1 MLPQLAPAM
10 AALASFPFGT
20 AASLLQRVLL
30 IVKPNKENMSLTAVT
45 LVWSKDPNNRVAG
58 PKYHKHCS
66 TWALKPYYLGHW
78 TLRETE

>member
-30 IVKPNKENMSLTAVT
+30 IVKPNKEYVSLSAVT
-45 LVWSKDPNNRVAG
+45 LLWSKDLNNGALG
-58 PKYHKHCS
+58 PKYVF
-66 TWALKPYYLGHW
+66 AP
-78 TLRETE
+78 